1 MKTAQRIGSAAA
13 AGRAR
18 LHNHYAP
25 FLANH
30 AGFERRSRCPL
41 EPVLEPVLLECNLVW
56 GVADESLELTAHRG
70 CHPGQEHLGR
80 LTPPMGE
87 S

>member
-1 MKTAQRIGSAAA
+1 MAA
-13 AGRAR
+13 AGLARRLTNYCIFWQNAPARSGRAADR
-18 LHNHYAP
+18 
-25 FLANH
+25 
-30 AGFERRSRCPL
+30 
-41 EPVLEPVLLECNLVW
+41 LEPVLLECNLVG
-56 GVADESLELTAHRG
+56 GVADGILGAIAHRG